1 LLPYLYAAA
10 AKLAAIERSESVV
23 GSPLAPRI
31 ADAGQWI
38 DQSRDVARRLM
49 NAITYPPLARENPLL
64 AAKNFLDEI
73 LDLDG
78 STPSPTIDWQFGEPA
93 SAGDSASDAQGQPIA
108 ENRLKMSSGRLAEP
122 TAIAL
127 YRLTTELVRNAVR
140 HAHASKINISQ
151 HLTENAIC
159 ITIKDDGCGFD
170 PAAVA
175 SEHNHGLSLAYSR
188 AVIGNVDLQIRS
200 SAQPDSTIHHG
211 TIATL
216 TAPLQR
222 PLT

>member
-1 LLPYLYAAA
+1 M
-10 AKLAAIERSESVV
+10 IERSESVV

-31 ADAGQWI
+31 AEAGQWI
-38 DQSRDVARRLM
+38 DQSREVARRLM

-64 AAKNFLDEI
+64 AAKIFLDEI

-78 STPSPTIDWQFGEPA
+78 STELPTIDWDFGELA
-93 SAGDSASDAQGQPIA
+93 STDHSSADVQGQSIP
-108 ENRLKMSSGRLAEP
+108 ESELDVPPGRLAEP

-140 HAHASKINISQ
+140 HANASKINIYQ
-151 HLTENAIC
+151 HLTEKAIC
-159 ITIKDDGCGFD
+159 ITITDNGCGFD

-188 AVIGNVDLQIRS
+188 AVIGNVDLQIQS

>member
-1 LLPYLYAAA
+1 
-10 AKLAAIERSESVV
+10 
-23 GSPLAPRI
+23 
-31 ADAGQWI
+31 
-38 DQSRDVARRLM
+38 M

-73 LDLDG
+73 LDFDG
-78 STPSPTIDWQFGEPA
+78 SAPSPTINWEFGEPA
-93 SAGDSASDAQGQPIA
+93 SATGDSISDAPGQIIA
-108 ENRLKMSSGRLAEP
+108 GGRLKMSSNRLAEP

-140 HAHASKINISQ
+140 HAHASTINISQ

-170 PAAVA
+170 PAAVV

-188 AVIGNVDLQIRS
+188 ALMGNVDLQIRS
-200 SAQPDSTIHHG
+200 TAQPDSTIHHG
-211 TIATL
+211 TIVTL